1 MGENLTNDLDTLPG
15 GFVAFSDT
23 GEIINLNTTL
33 LKLLDYPDKGLLTG
47 KSIESIFSIAGRIF
61 CQTHFFPLLKLQG
74 NANEIF
80 FRLKTKDG
88 KEVSVIC
95 NAVRKVT
102 GDGIGVNHCLFIPAT
117 RRSEYEQELLA
128 ARKEAQESLA
138 QNRELLMAKA
148 ELEESTYHLDQR
160 IAELKQM
167 NADLVQFGKVIS
179 HDLQE
184 PIRKIAVFA
193 DRLASES
200 KAQLDSSTIEQ
211 FKKINRECLMLRQ
224 LGANLERFIS
234 LNIYSENAVVVDLE
248 KVLEIAFKMAA
259 ADETGVELLPAFS
272 SLPVVIGF
280 QRQLEMLFYNIFKN
294 SIQSRRIDTPL
305 YIQIGQVV
313 YQQNLYQETR
323 GRYRY
328 TDFLR
333 ITISDNGIGFDQ
345 KEGVNYFIIGK
356 KNAGGSFGLSFG
368 LAFCKKVVDNHHG
381 GIEIRSVVGKGT
393 TVVVALP
400 VAP

>member
-23 GEIINLNTTL
+23 GEILNLNTTL
-33 LKLLDYPDKGLLTG
+33 LKLLDYPDKALLTG

-80 FRLKTKDG
+80 FRLKTKEG

-138 QNRELLMAKA
+138 ENRELLLAKA
-148 ELEESTYHLDQR
+148 ELEESAYHLDQR

-167 NADLVQFGKVIS
+167 NADLVQFGKIIS

-200 KAQLDSSTIEQ
+200 KAHLDTSTIEQ
-211 FKKINRECLMLRQ
+211 FKKINRECLVLRQ

-234 LNIYSENAVVVDLE
+234 LNIYSENAVAVDLE

-259 ADETGVELLPAFS
+259 ADETGVELLTAFS

-294 SIQSRRIDTPL
+294 SIQSRRNDAPL

-381 GIEIRSVVGKGT
+381 GIEIRSVVGEGT
-393 TVVVALP
+393 TVVVSLP
-400 VAP
+400 IAP